1 MLENR
6 GKTQFSGFASLK
18 VLAPLV
24 SLITRYILRE
34 TFGAWLLV
42 ITVLFLILMTN
53 QFAEILGDAAGG
65 RLPRDA
71 VIAVFALTAMTYL
84 TALTPIAHFIGVL
97 IALARLSRDG
107 EMAALAACGIGP
119 IQLLAPVST
128 LTFALAAVL
137 TWLVFVATP
146 AATQRI
152 EDIQYQAE
160 QNAQLTGLEPG
171 RFTSPDAGETVLYA
185 RDVVGDELIDV
196 FWQGQQEQGGPV
208 VAILAA
214 RGKRNVDPDTGAQS
228 FMLYDGRRYEG
239 VPGASNFNVLEF
251 DDIRVPVRSEEK
263 EERVEPVAA
272 KPTSALLGSSS
283 PGDRAELQWRLS
295 MPLSVLV
302 LALLAVPLSR
312 SSPREGR
319 FARIGI
325 GTLIYIIYA
334 NLQSIA
340 RVWVERE
347 LVPDWIGMWWVHAL
361 LLGVALLLLV
371 RESGI
376 FVRAAP
382 AAQPVPA

>member
-1 MLENR
+1 
-6 GKTQFSGFASLK
+6 
-18 VLAPLV
+18 V

-42 ITVLFLILMTN
+42 IVVLFLILMTN
-53 QFAEILGDAAGG
+53 KFAEILGDAAGG

-128 LTFALAAVL
+128 LTFALAATL
-137 TWLVFVATP
+137 SWLALVENP
-146 AATQRI
+146 AATRRI
-152 EDIQYQAE
+152 EEIQYQAE
-160 QNAQLTGLEPG
+160 QNAQLTGIEPG
-171 RFTSPDAGETVLYA
+171 RFTSPDSGETVLYA
-185 RDVVGDELIDV
+185 RDVVGEELIDV
-196 FWQGQQEQGGPV
+196 FWQGQQNGRV
-208 VAILAA
+208 IAILAA
-214 RGKRNVDPDTGAQS
+214 RGERKVSADTGEQA
-228 FMLYDGRRYEG
+228 FVLYNGRRYEG
-239 VPGASNFNVLEF
+239 VPGESDFSVLEF
-251 DDIRVPVRSEEK
+251 DDIRVPVRTEQK
-263 EERVEPVAA
+263 EERVEVIAA
-272 KPTSALLGSSS
+272 KPTIALLGSTN
-283 PGDRAELQWRLS
+283 PYDRAELQWRLS

-319 FARIGI
+319 YARIGI
-325 GTLIYIIYA
+325 GSLIYIIYSS
-334 NLQSIA
+334 LQSIA

-347 LVPDWIGMWWVHAL
+347 IVPDWIGMWWVHAL

-371 RESGI
+371 RESGM
-376 FVRAAP
+376 FVRVGP
-382 AAQPVPA
+382 VAQPVAA